1 MPVSRREFIG
11 SAALAAGSSRWSTA
25 AGTPPS
31 DRVRVAILGM
41 GGRGRDH
48 MRLLTKIDG
57 VEEAAFCDPDQTRLA
72 ERSAEFEKLS
82 GKKPRLEQDLRRIL
96 DDHSID
102 AVTIA
107 TCNHWHAL
115 ATIWACQAGKHV
127 YVEKPV
133 CHDLFEG
140 SQMVAASRK
149 YNRIVQGGTQRRS
162 SGHVK
167 QAIQA
172 LHHGGIGDVYMARCI
187 HYQQRD
193 ALPLRTAENPPST
206 LDWNLWVGPAPMQDF
221 NRNLVHYNWHWFWD
235 YGNGELGNN
244 GIHYIDL
251 ARWGLNRQLPSTIYS
266 SGGRFGYKDQAQTPN
281 TQLTTYRFDD
291 GVELVAE
298 IRGRFTNTEL
308 GVASGLMFYG
318 SNGYMISDPEYDG
331 RFRIYLGKKTIPEP
345 DLSTA
350 EGADPGENDQVE
362 HFQNFFN
369 AIRASNREILNAEI
383 EQTFLSSAFCLLGNI
398 SYRMGRELRFNA
410 ADRSFGNDSEANRLL
425 TGRYRSPF
433 TVPESV

>member
-1 MPVSRREFIG
+1 MPVCRREFIG

-345 DLSTA
+345 DLGTA

-362 HFQNFFN
+362 HFQNFSN

-383 EQTFLSSAFCLLGNI
+383 EQTFLSSAFCLLGNV

>member
-1 MPVSRREFIG
+1 
-11 SAALAAGSSRWSTA
+11 
-25 AGTPPS
+25 
-31 DRVRVAILGM
+31 M

-48 MRLLTKIDG
+48 MRLLTKIAG
-57 VEEAAFCDPDQTRLA
+57 VEVVAFCDPDQTRLA
-72 ERSAEFEKLS
+72 EKGAEFEKLS

-133 CHDLFEG
+133 CHDFFEG

-172 LHHGGIGDVYMARCI
+172 LHHGVIGDVYMARCI

-281 TQLTTYRFDD
+281 TQLITYRFDD
-291 GVELVAE
+291 GVELITE
-298 IRGRFTNTEL
+298 IRGR
-308 GVASGLMFYG
+308 ASQTP
-318 SNGYMISDPEYDG
+318 NWAWH
-331 RFRIYLGKKTIPEP
+331 R
-345 DLSTA
+345 DLCFM
-350 EGADPGENDQVE
+350 V
-362 HFQNFFN
+362 
-369 AIRASNREILNAEI
+369 
-383 EQTFLSSAFCLLGNI
+383 
-398 SYRMGRELRFNA
+398 RMA
-410 ADRSFGNDSEANRLL
+410 
-425 TGRYRSPF
+425 T
-433 TVPESV
+433 